1 MTDKSWVVVVN
12 RVEGTDECYIELN
25 EDILNGSG
33 FKIGDNLEWTDR
45 GDGSWLLKKKVEK
58 TWVMV
63 ETIHTFRMRYMVEAP
78 AEHPEY
84 ALDTVTMDE
93 AKEFSQE
100 FIGDQIVSHRVVTEE
115 EALKICDVDN
125 SYCAKWHNDKKI
137 ETFFTE
143 EGWTNE
149 IRESVMDR

>member
-1 MTDKSWVVVVN
+1 MLNKSWMLDVKEN
-12 RVEGTDECYIELN
+12 EDGDKFIELN
-25 EDILNGSG
+25 DEILELSN

-45 GDGSWLLKKKVEK
+45 GDGSWSLKKKEEKSWVLVEA
-58 TWVMV
+58 V
-63 ETIHTFRMRYMVEAP
+63 HTFRMRYVVEVP

-100 FIGDQIVSHRVVTEE
+100 FIGQQIMSHRVVTEE
-115 EALKICDVDN
+115 EALKLCDIDN
-125 SYCAKWHNDKKI
+125 YYCAKWDNQKKI

-143 EGWTNE
+143 EGFE
-149 IRESVMDR
+149 RED